1 MITSEYMDQL
11 KAKYINAKTEKEREE
26 VRSLIQQAC
35 NEDAVSVAEI
45 ATEQLKDTIVKID
58 QILVRQQIEEI
69 LPMTSLAYIAKTYFN
84 KSRQWLYQRINGNIV
99 NGKQASFTKEEID
112 ILNHALNDIGNRLI
126 NTRIV

>member
-1 MITSEYMDQL
+1 MDQL

-35 NEDAVSVAEI
+35 NEDAVSGAEI

>member
-1 MITSEYMDQL
+1 MDQL

-69 LPMTSLAYIAKTYFN
+69 LPMTSLAYIAKTYLN

>member
-1 MITSEYMDQL
+1 MDQL

-45 ATEQLKDTIVKID
+45 ATEQIKDTIVKID

>member
-1 MITSEYMDQL
+1 MDQL

-69 LPMTSLAYIAKTYFN
+69 LPMTSLAYIANTYFN

>member
-1 MITSEYMDQL
+1 MATAHIESKMEDIAPIVLTSGDPKRCE
-11 KAKYINAKTEKEREE
+11 
-26 VRSLIQQAC
+26 
-35 NEDAVSVAEI
+35 
-45 ATEQLKDTIVKID
+45 
-58 QILVRQQIEEI
+58 
-69 LPMTSLAYIAKTYFN
+69 YIAKTYFN